1 MKQIGFLLLAGGF
14 VFSAFATALDTVAT
28 NWNLFVPAAL
38 VSIVGVFLIKRHA
51 SGAAR
56 SEHVLTANRVELN
69 ESLEN
74 IVKNLEQMKDAGESI
89 PVDQMRA
96 EIDDRLRDDLRRFA
110 DARESLI
117 HLFSMQT
124 YANVMSDF
132 AAGERYVNR
141 IWSASAD
148 GYDAEARQYLDKAAA
163 QFRVARQQLE
173 TAAGS

>member
-1 MKQIGFLLLAGGF
+1 MKHLGFLLLAIGF
-14 VFSAFATALDTVAT
+14 VISAFATALDTVVT
-28 NWNLFVPAAL
+28 NWNIFVPAAL
-38 VSIVGVFLIKRHA
+38 VGIAGVFLIKRHA

-69 ESLEN
+69 ESLGN
-74 IVKNLEQMKDAGESI
+74 IVRNLEEMIEAGDSI
-89 PVDQMRA
+89 SVNQLRA
-96 EIDDRLRDDLRRFA
+96 EIDNRLRDDLRRFA

-148 GYDAEARQYLDKAAA
+148 GYESEARQYLDKAVV

-173 TAAGS
+173 TATG